1 MDCPSFL
8 YLTFACHLHE
18 DALICVRLLAFLGML
33 EQTVNLSSFYNGH
46 LSETLRRLN
55 DLDTPEQASK
65 AAAVRYPKP
74 QTHLH
79 EIPQSPTQEEPKE
92 TNTAYLRQLREDLA
106 LELASPL
113 GHVSYP
119 DNLTLYNFVD
129 YIFCPTL
136 CYELEYPR
144 TARIRPLEVFYKTLA
159 VFGCIFLMVI
169 TAEEF
174 ILPVLDESALR
185 LHHSDSAMDFSL
197 ILAET
202 IGRLLFP
209 FMITFLLVF
218 LVIFEYIL
226 GAFAEL
232 TRKSLHALKAPQLTP
247 NTGFAD
253 RQFYDSWWNS
263 GDWLQFSREVSAP
276 CRINI
281 RLRKL

>member
-1 MDCPSFL
+1 M
-8 YLTFACHLHE
+8 Y
-18 DALICVRLLAFLGML
+18 
-33 EQTVNLSSFYNGH
+33 SFYNGH

-55 DLDTPEQASK
+55 DLDTPDK
-65 AAAVRYPKP
+65 ANKSAAVRYPKP

-79 EIPQSPTQEEPKE
+79 DMPLSPNQSQPQDADVDAEK
-92 TNTAYLRQLREDLA
+92 LRQLRGDLA
-106 LELASPL
+106 FELASPL
-113 GHVSYP
+113 GRVSYP
-119 DNLTLYNFVD
+119 DNLNLYNWVD
-129 YIFCPTL
+129 FIFCPTL

-144 TARIRPLEVFYKTLA
+144 TARIRPIEVFYKTLA

-174 ILPVLDESALR
+174 ILPVLDESAVALQN
-185 LHHSDSAMDFSL
+185 SNSALDFSL

-232 TRKSLHALKAPQLTP
+232 TR
-247 NTGFAD
+247 
-253 RQFYDSWWNS
+253 
-263 GDWLQFSREVSAP
+263 V
-276 CRINI
+276 
-281 RLRKL
+281 